1 MPTFAEFVEAKPMKD
16 QQLADIERYAVMLC
30 DALYMDIKYRTLRHH
45 GNAIDIIEER
55 IARYSAKNGTEKM
68 IEDQKVERAYH
79 IRKIHEID
87 TQGVDHEFYT
97 ETGRK
102 YIKIIHRMRGNG
114 SQSVHAF
121 IDKNTGDVYKPASWK
136 APAKIIRYNLVD
148 DNSREEC
155 LKRCDWAGG
164 YLYIK

>member
-30 DALYMDIKYRTLRHH
+30 DALYMDIKYQTLRHH

-55 IARYSAKNGTEKM
+55 IARYSAKKGTEKM

-97 ETGRK
+97 ETARK
-102 YIKIIHRMRGNG
+102 YIKVWYRSGTSRSI
-114 SQSVHAF
+114 HAF
-121 IDKNTGDVYKPASWK
+121 IDKKTGDVYKPASLK
-136 APAKIIRYNLVD
+136 APAKGVRFNVLD
-148 DNSREEC
+148 DDSREEM
-155 LKRCDWAGG
+155 LKRADWAGG
-164 YLYIK
+164 YLYVR

>member
-87 TQGVDHEFYT
+87 TQGVDHEFSV
-97 ETGRK
+97 ETARK
-102 YIKIIHRMRGNG
+102 YIKVWHRACNSRSIH
-114 SQSVHAF
+114 AI
-121 IDKNTGDVYKPASWK
+121 IDKKTGDVYKPASVK
-136 APAKIIRYNLVD
+136 APAKGVRFNVLD
-148 DNSREEC
+148 DDSREEM
-155 LKRCDWAGG
+155 LKRADWAGG
-164 YLYIK
+164 YLYVR

>member
-1 MPTFAEFVEAKPMKD
+1 MATFAEFCETKPMKD
-16 QQLADIERYAVMLC
+16 QMVADIQQHAITLC
-30 DALYMDIKYRTLRHH
+30 GALYEDVKYEQLRYH
-45 GNAIDIIEER
+45 GNAIDHIESDSFKGDKE
-55 IARYSAKNGTEKM
+55 Y
-68 IEDQKVERAYH
+68 ERAYH

-136 APAKIIRYNLVD
+136 APAKIVRYNLVN

-164 YLYIK
+164 YLYIR